1 MGLTDPTGAG
11 PPHPQDGWN
20 ILNFLIVFILLLGF
34 FVSELNVI
42 SITYTLR

>member
-11 PPHPQDGWN
+11 PSHPQDGWN
-20 ILNFLIVFILLLGF
+20 ILNFLITLTLLLGF
-34 FVSELNVI
+34 FISELNVN